1 MSILSD
7 PEIVDLLKTRFVCAA
22 VDQHDHRKRTDAD
35 GELFAKVLKQ
45 AGRGLDGQS
54 QGYYLI
60 APDGTLLA
68 FSNAVSARE
77 MNRLIAT
84 ALKKFD
90 PKAEVAAPK
99 GGEKD
104 PRFDYTPPADG
115 LVVTVTAKVL
125 GGYEKTAKGT
135 ASIYQD
141 ALGLDHLWARKDE
154 AAALARGE
162 FPDGLKA
169 RLVRFHL
176 VDNTRGEPPFWR
188 ADEVRKAEFSLTDG
202 RLTGTVHLET
212 KAGDRGFRADVLGF
226 VAAEKGTVTRFDVVV
241 KGEFWGEGTFT
252 RNAPKGKFP
261 FAVAFTL
268 TPKDDPGRNAPPGAA
283 RGNTAGYLR

>member
-1 MSILSD
+1 VSILSD
-7 PEIVDLLKTRFVCAA
+7 PEIVNTLKTKFVCAA
-22 VDQHDHRKRTDAD
+22 MDQHDHRKRKDAD
-35 GELFAKVLKQ
+35 GELFAKILKQ
-45 AGRGLDGQS
+45 ANRGLDGQS

-60 APDGTLLA
+60 GPDGTLLA
-68 FSNAVSARE
+68 FSNAVSEDA
-77 MNRLIAT
+77 MKRLIAT

-104 PRFDYTPPADG
+104 PRFDYKPPADG

-125 GGYEKTAKGT
+125 GGYEKTAK
-135 ASIYQD
+135 AAAIYQD
-141 ALGLDHLWARKDE
+141 ALGLDHLWVRKDE

-162 FPDGLKA
+162 FPDSLKS

-188 ADEVRKAEFSLTDG
+188 ADEVRKAEFALKDG

-212 KAGDRGFRADVLGF
+212 KSEDRGFQAEVFGL
-226 VAAEKGTVTRFDVVV
+226 VATEKGAVTRFDVVA
-241 KGEFWGEGTFT
+241 KGEFWGEGAFT

-268 TPKDDPGRNAPPGAA
+268 TPKDDPGRNVPPGAA
-283 RGNTAGYLR
+283 RGNAAGYLR

>member
-7 PEIVDLLKTRFVCAA
+7 PEIVDTLKTKFVCAA
-22 VDQHDHRKRTDAD
+22 VDQHDHRKRNDAD
-35 GELFAKVLKQ
+35 GALFAKILKD
-45 AGRGLDGQS
+45 ANRGLDGQS
-54 QGYYLI
+54 QGYYLL

-90 PKAEVAAPK
+90 PDAAVVAPK

-104 PRFDYTPPADG
+104 ARYSYAPPTDG

-125 GGYEKTAKGT
+125 GGYEKDSKVSA
-135 ASIYQD
+135 IYRD

-154 AAALARGE
+154 VEALARGE
-162 FPDGLKA
+162 FPESLKT

-188 ADEVRKAEFSLTDG
+188 ADEVRKAELVLKDG
-202 RLTGTVHLET
+202 RLTGSVHLET
-212 KAGDRGFRADVLGF
+212 KAGDRGFRAEVLGF
-226 VAAEKGTVTRFDVVV
+226 VTVEGGKVTRFDTVVR
-241 KGEFWGEGTFT
+241 GEFWGEGAFT

-261 FAVAFTL
+261 FAVALVL
-268 TPKDDPGRNAPPGAA
+268 TSKDDPGRNVPPGGA
-283 RGNTAGYLR
+283 RGNATGYLR